1 MELYLLI
8 IIIALLTGILLIL
21 LFRKDKQKDNGNE
34 ALTREIARL
43 DGLVRDEFS
52 RNREE
57 ASKLQKESRS
67 EQSESLT
74 RFSEVLASSDRELK
88 EELARSLKAFQDSF
102 SESVKSFNDL
112 QRQKFDEL
120 NLKQAEQKTGM
131 EIQLE
136 KIRDSVEKSID
147 KIREENTKK
156 LDEMRATVDEKLH
169 ATLEKRLSESFKMV
183 SERLEQVHKGL
194 GEMQTLASD
203 VGDLKKVLT
212 NVKQRGVLGEIQLGA
227 ILENIL
233 SPGQYAKNV
242 KTKKDTSEHVEY
254 AIILPGKDDSG
265 NPVYLPVDSKFPME
279 DYLRLVEAYQEANA
293 ADIKSSTSQLQQA
306 IKKSAKEIHDK
317 YIDPPQTTDFG
328 ILFLPVEGLYA
339 EVVRQPGLI
348 EDLSRN
354 FKIIIAGPTTLAALL
369 NSLQMGFRTLAIEK
383 RSSEVWKVL
392 QAVKTE
398 FGNFEKVLLSA
409 KQKIDK
415 AGEDIDKLVGTRTRK
430 IQVKLRSITELPE
443 DEARN
448 VLGEG
453 NDEEIVDTEE

>member
-8 IIIALLTGILLIL
+8 TIIALLTVAILIL
-21 LFRKDKQKDNGNE
+21 LFKTGKQKNNDNE
-34 ALTREIARL
+34 VLTHEMARL

-74 RFSEVLASSDRELK
+74 RFSEVLAASGRELK
-88 EELARSLKAFQDSF
+88 EELARSLRTFQDSF
-102 SESVKSFNDL
+102 SESVKSFNDV
-112 QRQKFDEL
+112 QKQKFDEL
-120 NLKQAEQKTGM
+120 NLKQSEQKTAI

-183 SERLEQVHKGL
+183 SERLELVHKGL

-233 SPGQYAKNV
+233 SPSQYQKNV
-242 KTKKDTSEHVEY
+242 KTKKDSTEFVEY
-254 AIILPGKDDSG
+254 AILLPGKDESG
-265 NPVYLPVDSKFPME
+265 SHVYLPVDSKFPME
-279 DYLRLVEAYQEANA
+279 DYLRLVEAYEQASPG
-293 ADIKSSTSQLQQA
+293 DIKSSSSQLQQA
-306 IKKSAKEIHDK
+306 IKKSAKDIHDK

-348 EDLSRN
+348 EDLSRTY
-354 FKIIIAGPTTLAALL
+354 KIIIAGPTTLAALL

-398 FGNFEKVLLSA
+398 FGNFEKVLISA

-430 IQVKLRSITELPE
+430 IQIKLRGIDQLPE
-443 DEARN
+443 EEARN

-453 NDEEIVDTEE
+453 EANEEGDGEE

>member
-8 IIIALLTGILLIL
+8 FIIALLTGIILIL
-21 LFRKDKQKDNGNE
+21 LFRKDKQKDNDNE

-74 RFSEVLASSDRELK
+74 RFSEVLALSNRELK

-112 QRQKFDEL
+112 QKQKFDEL
-120 NLKQAEQKTGM
+120 NLKQSEQKTAM

-147 KIREENTKK
+147 KIREENSKK
-156 LDEMRATVDEKLH
+156 LDEMRATVDEKLQT
-169 ATLEKRLSESFKMV
+169 TLEKRLSESFKVV

-233 SPGQYAKNV
+233 SPSQYQKNV
-242 KTKKDTSEHVEY
+242 KTKSGSTEFVEY
-254 AIILPGKDDSG
+254 AILLPGKDETGSH
-265 NPVYLPVDSKFPME
+265 VYLPVDSKFPME
-279 DYLRLVEAYQEANA
+279 DYLRLVEAHEAA
-293 ADIKSSTSQLQQA
+293 SPTDIKSASSQLQMA
-306 IKKSAKEIHDK
+306 IKKSAKDIHDK

-398 FGNFEKVLLSA
+398 FGNFEKVLKSA
-409 KQKIDK
+409 KDKIDK
-415 AGEDIDKLVGTRTRK
+415 AGEDIEKLVGTRTRK
-430 IQVKLRSITELPE
+430 MQIKLRGITELPE

-448 VLGEG
+448 VLGEVE
-453 NDEEIVDTEE
+453 DEGEE